1 MSSTVGRLLVAP
13 PALRDPNFT
22 EAVVFV
28 LTHNDEG
35 AFGLVLNRPS
45 EVPVGTVLPAWEDR
59 CTWPANVFSGGPVQ
73 LNAAVGLVRVTGP
86 TEGVAVALG
95 DLGTVDLER
104 DPMLMPA
111 ITDLRVF
118 AGYSGWGAEQLD
130 GEIAMGGWIVVD
142 ATPGDPFD
150 PQPKT
155 LWTRVV
161 ARQGGVLASLARTP
175 NPEWN

>member
-35 AFGLVLNRPS
+35 AFGHVLNRPS

-104 DPMLMPA
+104 DPTLMPA
-111 ITDLRVF
+111 ITDLRVVEHLF
-118 AGYSGWGAEQLD
+118 ETDYHRPTNVVKPGIELGGAADDVEFLS
-130 GEIAMGGWIVVD
+130 ALVRWF
-142 ATPGDPFD
+142 GDPKKVRGR
-150 PQPKT
+150 P
-155 LWTRVV
+155 
-161 ARQGGVLASLARTP
+161 
-175 NPEWN
+175 